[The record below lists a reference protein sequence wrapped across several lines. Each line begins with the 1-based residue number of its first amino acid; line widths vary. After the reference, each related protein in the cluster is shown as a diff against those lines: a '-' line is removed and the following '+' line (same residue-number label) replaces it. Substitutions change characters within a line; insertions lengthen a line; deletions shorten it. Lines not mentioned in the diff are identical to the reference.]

1 MLVPRSP
8 HAQAFAALRS
18 AEEVVGWLDANVALH
33 SLAKADQPV
42 EVGACLIADA
52 IESSTEAPAQLAGVQ
67 AALDDLAEQVRVHGP
82 GSTPQELL
90 DQINQ
95 VGGLQ
100 TYVVERAAAWHR
112 ACNRMWHPS
121 FASKVL
127 YSAGTDQH
135 GESCEPFVVEWGDRS
150 DVRLGGSLAHV
161 LGARRG
167 TPLMLCVIH
176 QARHQ

>member
-1 MLVPRSP
+1 
-8 HAQAFAALRS
+8 
-18 AEEVVGWLDANVALH
+18 
-33 SLAKADQPV
+33 
-42 EVGACLIADA
+42 
-52 IESSTEAPAQLAGVQ
+52 
-67 AALDDLAEQVRVHGP
+67 
-82 GSTPQELL
+82 
-90 DQINQ
+90 
-95 VGGLQ
+95 
-100 TYVVERAAAWHR
+100 
-112 ACNRMWHPS
+112 MWHPS

-135 GESCEPFVVEWGDRS
+135 GEPCEAFVVEWGDRS